1 MLPGEAPGRGTPG
14 RAVPGR
20 GAGGRGMGR
29 SAGWADENGLL
40 PTRGVRI
47 PGFGTGPGRAPGAM
61 PGWGA

>member
-29 SAGWADENGLL
+29 SAGCADENGLL

-61 PGWGA
+61 PGWGT

>member
-29 SAGWADENGLL
+29 SAGCADENGLL

-61 PGWGA
+61 PGRGA